1 MNLVL
6 LLLILVL
13 IIFLTE
19 KLTYKILGVQK
30 KKIAETRGKNIDR
43 WGRGIILV
51 IFLCTLWFVINQDS
65 DTIMK
70 LYWMV
75 YLTFLLG
82 FQAVLEFIFIKDS
95 KQYLGTAI
103 FLILGLIII
112 YNLDYLFS
120 IMN

>member
-43 WGRGIILV
+43 WGRAIILV
-51 IFLCTLWFVINQDS
+51 IFLSTLWFVFNKDS
-65 DTIMK
+65 DNILK

-82 FQAVLEFIFIKDS
+82 FQAVMEFIFIKDS
-95 KQYLGTAI
+95 KQYMGTTI
-103 FLILGLIII
+103 LLILSLIII

-120 IMN
+120 IIN

>member
-13 IIFLTE
+13 IIFVTE

-30 KKIAETRGKNIDR
+30 KNIDDIRGENIDR

-51 IFLCTLWFVINQDS
+51 IFLCTLWFVSNKDS
-65 DTIMK
+65 DNIMK
-70 LYWMV
+70 LFWMA
-75 YLTFLLG
+75 YFTLLFG
-82 FQAVLEFIFIKDS
+82 FQAVMEFIFIKDS
-95 KQYLGTAI
+95 KQYMGTAI
-103 FLILGLIII
+103 ILILGLIII

-120 IMN
+120 IIN